1 MQEPIDRFYKELP
14 LINNFSEASDRR
26 HYHDVPSGWYVVAT
40 DIVNST
46 AAVRDN
52 NYKSVNILGAS
63 PIAAI
68 LNLCDRNSIPF
79 VFGGDG
85 AFICIPPELVSDCRQ
100 VLSAC
105 RNIGFEA
112 YGLELRAAI
121 IPVSYLYDMGKP
133 LRVARFRASENFVQA
148 LFMGEGMAF
157 SDMVLKSDDH
167 THAQFHITEA
177 MYSSNVNF
185 KGLECR
191 WKEVSHK
198 EKEVITLL
206 VYANSYPGTAGSTYA
221 DVIQELRDLFGFDF
235 GTNPI
240 DPSALSMNL
249 SISELMGETKLRTF
263 GMGPF
268 ERLKYMIKTQIE
280 ILAGKVFM
288 KLGYRSSKTDWSR
301 YKSDLSLN
309 SDYRKFDD
317 MLRVV
322 ITGKKE
328 QREKLESYLNEQF
341 EKSKLAFG
349 IHVSDAAMITCM
361 VFQYHRDHIHFVD
374 GSNGGYVMASRQL
387 KKQLKALNEAME
399 GQESGEIS

>member
-1 MQEPIDRFYKELP
+1 MQEPIDPFYEELP
-14 LINNFSEASDRR
+14 LINDFSEASDRR
-26 HYHDVPSGWYVVAT
+26 HYHDVPSDWYIVAT

-46 AAVRDN
+46 AAVHDN

-68 LNLCDRNSIPF
+68 LNLTHRNSIPF
-79 VFGGDG
+79 AFGGDG
-85 AFICIPPELVSDCRQ
+85 AFICIPPKLAEASREI
-100 VLSAC
+100 LSSC
-105 RNIGFEA
+105 RNIGFKA

-121 IPVSYLYDMGKP
+121 IPVSYLYEMDKA
-133 LRVARFRASENFVQA
+133 LQVARFKASDNFVQA
-148 LFMGEGMAF
+148 LFMGGGIAYADF
-157 SDMVLKSDDH
+157 VLKSDDEKF
-167 THAQFHITEA
+167 AGFHITEA
-177 MYSSNVNF
+177 EYSPQVNF
-185 KGLECR
+185 EGLECR
-191 WKEVSHK
+191 WKEVKHS

-206 VYANSYPGTAGSTYA
+206 VYANPDGEAPGSTYT
-221 DVIQELRDLFGFDF
+221 DVIQKLRDLFGFDF

-240 DPSALSMNL
+240 DPGALSMNL

-263 GMGPF
+263 GMGF
-268 ERLKYMIKTQIE
+268 MQRLKYILKTQIE

-288 KLGYRSSKTDWSR
+288 ALGYNSSKTDWSR

-328 QREKLESYLNEQF
+328 QRKKLEKYLDGLF
-341 EKSKLAFG
+341 KKSKLAYG
-349 IHVSDAAMITCM
+349 MHVTDAAMVTCM
-361 VFQYHRDHIHFVD
+361 VFEYHRNHIHFVD

-387 KKQLKALNEAME
+387 KKQIKAMNNLL
-399 GQESGEIS
+399 QD